1 MKSYLIDE
9 ISNDGM
15 EKIRGFLGKY
25 AVKSSLSQIFWVRIP
40 DDLLSEEQ
48 YQHKACYP
56 HVFAVE
62 LGNGWVRFELY
73 VRSLHN
79 MRCTCPGYC
88 TRNQQEYVISYAN
101 SMIDQLQIRT

>member
-9 ISNDGM
+9 ISLDGM
-15 EKIRGFLGKY
+15 EKIRNYLGKN
-25 AVKSSLSQIFWVRIP
+25 AVKSSLSQIFWVKIP

-48 YQHKACYP
+48 YLHKTCYP

-62 LGNGWVRFELY
+62 LGRTWVRFEFY

-88 TRNQQEYVISYAN
+88 TETQQEFVIRYAN
-101 SMIDQLQIRT
+101 TMIESLQIKT